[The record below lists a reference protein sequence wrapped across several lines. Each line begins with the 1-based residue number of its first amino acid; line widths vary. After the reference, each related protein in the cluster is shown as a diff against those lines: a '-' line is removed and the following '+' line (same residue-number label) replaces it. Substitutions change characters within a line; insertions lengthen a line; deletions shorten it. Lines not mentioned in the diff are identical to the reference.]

1 MRSIHSAYNEFVEY
15 TYIQKHTQLS
25 TYKCI
30 LDSMHTTAF
39 IYIQTTFLKTAHT
52 NAYIYILDN
61 SHTHVYTHI
70 HDRGGGADATVAR
83 MHLYMAICVS
93 MRTITYE
100 HIQAHT
106 ACMCLYVLV
115 CDCMRTIKGLY
126 VLVCNCSHTNTYKH
140 IQVHSFNGGI
150 CPPSPVVYVCVYM

>member
-106 ACMCLYVLV
+106 SAFVQRWHLPPLPCRVCVCIHVYVNYPE
-115 CDCMRTIKGLY
+115 CRCMR
-126 VLVCNCSHTNTYKH
+126 
-140 IQVHSFNGGI
+140 
-150 CPPSPVVYVCVYM
+150 